1 MNEGAE
7 RGTSEHPSEHSGPV
21 SEQSGPGSEPPQQPG
36 LRVVKGDPS
45 FEELAALVAVVAART
60 SSPEPESAP
69 KTRSRWG
76 DPAYAVRP
84 VLSPGPDGWRR
95 SAFPR

>member
-1 MNEGAE
+1 M
-7 RGTSEHPSEHSGPV
+7 SEHA
-21 SEQSGPGSEPPQQPG
+21 SEQSDAAAPV

-45 FEELAALVAVVAART
+45 AEELAALVAVVASRT
-60 SSPEPESAP
+60 TGAGEPDSAP
-69 KTRSRWG
+69 KVRSRWG

-84 VLSPGPDGWRR
+84 VLTPGPNGWRR